1 MEETLL
7 WKWEGNR
14 NNHCP
19 CFRLEPASGML
30 SRGGRLV
37 MVVFTAGKRI
47 GFPCENR
54 DRAQGPMPYVM
65 ASRWGAPGLQTFLGG
80 GGRGRAYS

>member
-19 CFRLEPASGML
+19 CFRLEPASGMR
-30 SRGGRLV
+30 SRGAHLV
-37 MVVFTAGKRI
+37 TVVFTARKRI
-47 GFPCENR
+47 GSPCENR
-54 DRAQGPMPYVM
+54 GRAQGPTPLCDGEQL
-65 ASRWGAPGLQTFLGG
+65 GAPGLQTFLGG